1 MKFLSAVLAALI
13 VCFFSLGSS
22 APQHGRGK
30 KNYLYNYKNNIWG
43 SLCVGATKMT
53 RSLGHFGLIGE
64 KNLGSYAKT
73 VLYDDIVNQSL
84 SVRRGDGYIDT
95 GGVYD
100 SPEAQ
105 AYWATR

>member
-1 MKFLSAVLAALI
+1 MKFLFAVLAALI
-13 VCFFSLGSS
+13 VCFFSFGSS

-30 KNYLYNYKNNIWG
+30 KKQPLHERYLGQPLSWCNKNDP
-43 SLCVGATKMT
+43 K
-53 RSLGHFGLIGE
+53 
-64 KNLGSYAKT
+64 LGSFWVDLSKILGSNAKT
-73 VLYDDIVNQSL
+73 IIYDIINQSL